1 MVRKRSSIADCRLL
15 KLIDPDG
22 LGEREAKVVIERTAY
37 DVDQV
42 KRSSFHNVLVLDTRS
57 QASSQGANYDR
68 TFVDGSLHRIRPP
81 TITLRAAL
89 VTKGQQSG
97 SFKEVSLKDG
107 NPLVPCCGF
116 MASVRSCY
124 HSNSILANDHFF

>member
-42 KRSSFHNVLVLDTRS
+42 KRSASRNCIHLDMHAQSFSCRGPIATRPS
-57 QASSQGANYDR
+57 EMALTIGP
-68 TFVDGSLHRIRPP
+68 VD
-81 TITLRAAL
+81 
-89 VTKGQQSG
+89 QS
-97 SFKEVSLKDG
+97 
-107 NPLVPCCGF
+107 
-116 MASVRSCY
+116 
-124 HSNSILANDHFF
+124 